1 MYKLSMYYA
10 MIKKHRTKGPMPVKD
25 ILKEV
30 KKKRLMH
37 NAAWDID
44 ESGIEASRE
53 AENTNVTHKSNTVY
67 RLSNRTP
74 NTDKTIITT

>member
-1 MYKLSMYYA
+1 ML
-10 MIKKHRTKGPMPVKD
+10 VKD

-53 AENTNVTHKSNTVY
+53 VENANVIHKS
-67 RLSNRTP
+67 LSGYGIP
-74 NTDKTIITT
+74 DPQ